1 MTCAHL
7 QVKGELR
14 HASQVDHWLKVLKQD
29 SRPILLAASMASK
42 AADYLHPSPS
52 RAKAGRM
59 TRINRAFVRR
69 LEEPHRA
76 AR

>member
-29 SRPILLAASMASK
+29 SRPILWLPAW
-42 AADYLHPSPS
+42 HPKPRTTFILLPS
-52 RAKAGRM
+52 RAKA
-59 TRINRAFVRR
+59 
-69 LEEPHRA
+69 A
-76 AR
+76 A